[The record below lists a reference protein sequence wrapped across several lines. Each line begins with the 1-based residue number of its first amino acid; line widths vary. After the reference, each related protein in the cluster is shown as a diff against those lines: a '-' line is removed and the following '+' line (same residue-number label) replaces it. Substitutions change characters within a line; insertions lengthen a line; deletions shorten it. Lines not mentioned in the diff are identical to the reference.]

1 MNYLFT
7 FTKKEIHDILYS
19 TLALGFI
26 FSIGNVGGIFGA
38 LRDPLGYLSF
48 AILLTIIIGLS
59 FIPHELMHK
68 FTAMKY
74 GAWAQYEMWKKGLM
88 FALML
93 AIITNGS
100 FVFAAPGAVM
110 IYTHYRDQQG
120 MIHNVRLTKRQNGFI
135 ASAGVVANL
144 VIAGAFLIFAPG
156 NSLAMTIVYI
166 NSFLAMFNLLPIP
179 PLDGSKVIWWS
190 IPVWAVLFAAS
201 LGLQALV

>member
-7 FTKKEIHDILYS
+7 FTKKEIHDILKS
-19 TLALGFI
+19 TLALGLI
-26 FSIGNVGGIFGA
+26 FSISQSSLFDGLSNHFI
-38 LRDPLGYLSF
+38 LRY
-48 AILLTIIIGLS
+48 IQITIIVGLS

-88 FALML
+88 FALFFAL
-93 AIITNGS
+93 AFGFI
-100 FVFAAPGAVM
+100 FAAPGAVM

-120 MIHNVRLTKRQNGFI
+120 MVHNVRLTKRQNGFI

-144 VIAGAFLIFAPG
+144 VIAGAFIILAPE
-156 NSLAMTIVYI
+156 NAIAQSIIYI
-166 NSFLAMFNLLPIP
+166 NLILAMFNLLPIP

-190 IPVWAVLFAAS
+190 IPVWAILFVSSIA
-201 LGLQALV
+201 LQTFA